1 MSSKI
6 QVFPIKRKYLLQG
19 DAQFQSFPVKHQKKF
34 WLIQQQHNNYNI
46 NYTDPKTGSDV
57 FRVVSNQRSGVGCF
71 CARIVE
77 MHPTHIVLFLRPL
90 KAKGFLTFLANIGL
104 KWVKFFGP
112 FPDLEKVC
120 KQERKL
126 ASTFLMSQIM
136 FWSRLGSIADRFE
149 DDYPDIRF
157 YMNIVFFSSCRYKVK
172 KHEQKQRW
180 L

>member
-1 MSSKI
+1 
-6 QVFPIKRKYLLQG
+6 
-19 DAQFQSFPVKHQKKF
+19 
-34 WLIQQQHNNYNI
+34 
-46 NYTDPKTGSDV
+46 
-57 FRVVSNQRSGVGCF
+57 
-71 CARIVE
+71 

-112 FPDLEKVC
+112 FSDLEKVC

-136 FWSRLGSIADRFE
+136 FWSRLESIADRFE

>member
-1 MSSKI
+1 M
-6 QVFPIKRKYLLQG
+6 
-19 DAQFQSFPVKHQKKF
+19 KHQKTF
-34 WLIQQQHNNYNI
+34 WLIQVIHDLFSSNNYNI
-46 NYTDPKTGSDV
+46 NYTDPKTNGSDV

-90 KAKGFLTFLANIGL
+90 KAKDFLTFLANIGI
-104 KWVKFFGP
+104 KWVKFFDP

-180 L
+180 S

>member
-19 DAQFQSFPVKHQKKF
+19 DAQFQSFQVKHQKKF
-34 WLIQQQHNNYNI
+34 WLIQQQHNNYNS
-46 NYTDPKTGSDV
+46 YTDPKTGSDV

-71 CARIVE
+71 CARIVK

-112 FPDLEKVC
+112 FSDLEKVC

-136 FWSRLGSIADRFE
+136 FWSRLESIADRFE

>member
-19 DAQFQSFPVKHQKKF
+19 DAQFQSFQVKHQKKF
-34 WLIQQQHNNYNI
+34 WLIQQQHNNYNS
-46 NYTDPKTGSDV
+46 YTDPKTGSDV

-136 FWSRLGSIADRFE
+136 FWSRLESIADRFE